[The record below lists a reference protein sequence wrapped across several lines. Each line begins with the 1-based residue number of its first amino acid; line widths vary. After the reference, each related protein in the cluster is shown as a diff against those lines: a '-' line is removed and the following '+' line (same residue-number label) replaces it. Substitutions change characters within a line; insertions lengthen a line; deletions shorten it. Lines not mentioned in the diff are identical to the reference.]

1 MTSESF
7 QPDYPE
13 LVRFLVNPFLETP
26 DALKMDCETYADKS
40 KVWVRLA
47 MDESD
52 KGRLLGPH
60 GRHIQAIRKVVD
72 IAAGLAGHRV
82 QVEVYGTQRESRPSH
97 SSSRPR
103 PRRPRR

>member
-1 MTSESF
+1 MTSESV
-7 QPDYPE
+7 QPDYPA
-13 LVRFLVNPFLETP
+13 LVRFLVTPFLEMP

-47 MDESD
+47 MDETD

-82 QVEVYGTQRESRPSH
+82 QVEVYGTQRESRPS